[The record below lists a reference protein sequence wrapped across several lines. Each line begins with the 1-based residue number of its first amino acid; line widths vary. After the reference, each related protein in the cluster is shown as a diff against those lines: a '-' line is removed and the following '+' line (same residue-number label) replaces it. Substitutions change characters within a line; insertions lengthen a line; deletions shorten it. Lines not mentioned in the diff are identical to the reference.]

1 MKVKIGT
8 TLDPELYRLVQGS
21 AVQRGCS
28 ISLIIE
34 EALRSYLRQHSVE
47 AVDRVSESFGQYRID
62 PKLLQGILD
71 EDPFES

>member
-1 MKVKIGT
+1 MKVKVGT

-34 EALRSYLRQHSVE
+34 EALRAYLRQHSVE
-47 AVDRVSESFGQYRID
+47 AIDRVGESFGQYQVD
-62 PKLLQGILD
+62 PTVLQEILD
-71 EDPFES
+71 EDPFEG